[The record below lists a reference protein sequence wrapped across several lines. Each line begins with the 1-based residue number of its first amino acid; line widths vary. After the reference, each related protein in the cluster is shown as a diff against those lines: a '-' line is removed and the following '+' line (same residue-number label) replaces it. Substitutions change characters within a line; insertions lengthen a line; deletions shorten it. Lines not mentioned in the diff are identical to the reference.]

1 MNTIKDKIGI
11 VLFFLGVVMVMLF
24 LIRVIEEKP
33 HMVTIEGKQYIRSK
47 EYVGDGH
54 FQIILVPV
62 NNSVGVAKQ
71 LNQ

>member
-62 NNSVGVAKQ
+62 NDST
-71 LNQ
+71 NQ